1 MNWWRSRR
9 KRTKREPTGD
19 TEMALNEITAIM
31 PIKTT
36 GISSKIIFIT
46 KALKMIDATDDEYIE
61 VTLRPYKKKS
71 VTAEVEEDEERTEE

>member
-1 MNWWRSRR
+1 MSM
-9 KRTKREPTGD
+9 T
-19 TEMALNEITAIM
+19 LNEITAIM

-36 GISSKIIFIT
+36 GVSSKIIFIT

-71 VTAEVEEDEERTEE
+71 VTVEIEEDEERTEE

>member
-1 MNWWRSRR
+1 
-9 KRTKREPTGD
+9 
-19 TEMALNEITAIM
+19 MALNEITAIM

-61 VTLRPYKKKS
+61 VRLIPCKKKS
-71 VTAEVEEDEERTEE
+71 VTAEVNEDEEKAEE

>member
-1 MNWWRSRR
+1 
-9 KRTKREPTGD
+9 
-19 TEMALNEITAIM
+19 MALNEITAIM

-71 VTAEVEEDEERTEE
+71 VTAEVEEDEERVEE

>member
-1 MNWWRSRR
+1 
-9 KRTKREPTGD
+9 
-19 TEMALNEITAIM
+19 MALNERTAIM

-61 VTLRPYKKKS
+61 VTLRPYKKNS
-71 VTAEVEEDEERTEE
+71 ATVEIDEDEERTKE

>member
-1 MNWWRSRR
+1 M
-9 KRTKREPTGD
+9 T
-19 TEMALNEITAIM
+19 LNEITAIM

-36 GISSKIIFIT
+36 GVSSKIIFIT

-71 VTAEVEEDEERTEE
+71 VTVEIEEDEGRTEE

>member
-1 MNWWRSRR
+1 M
-9 KRTKREPTGD
+9 T
-19 TEMALNEITAIM
+19 LNEITAIM

-36 GISSKIIFIT
+36 GVSSKIIFIT

-71 VTAEVEEDEERTEE
+71 VIAEVEEDEERTEE

>member
-1 MNWWRSRR
+1 
-9 KRTKREPTGD
+9 
-19 TEMALNEITAIM
+19 MALNEITAVM

-71 VTAEVEEDEERTEE
+71 ATVEIDEERTEE

>member
-1 MNWWRSRR
+1 
-9 KRTKREPTGD
+9 
-19 TEMALNEITAIM
+19 MALNEITAIM

-36 GISSKIIFIT
+36 GVSSKIIFIT
-46 KALKMIDATDDEYIE
+46 KFLKMIGAENDEYIE

>member
-1 MNWWRSRR
+1 
-9 KRTKREPTGD
+9 
-19 TEMALNEITAIM
+19 M

-36 GISSKIIFIT
+36 GVSSKIIFIT

>member
-1 MNWWRSRR
+1 M
-9 KRTKREPTGD
+9 T
-19 TEMALNEITAIM
+19 LNEITAIM

-71 VTAEVEEDEERTEE
+71 VTAEVEEDEERTKE

>member
-1 MNWWRSRR
+1 
-9 KRTKREPTGD
+9 
-19 TEMALNEITAIM
+19 MALNEITAIM

-36 GISSKIIFIT
+36 GVSSKIIFIT

-71 VTAEVEEDEERTEE
+71 VTAEVEEDEERGEE

>member
-1 MNWWRSRR
+1 
-9 KRTKREPTGD
+9 
-19 TEMALNEITAIM
+19 MALNEITAIM

-71 VTAEVEEDEERTEE
+71 VTAETEEDEERTEE

>member
-1 MNWWRSRR
+1 
-9 KRTKREPTGD
+9 
-19 TEMALNEITAIM
+19 MALNEITAIM

-46 KALKMIDATDDEYIE
+46 KALKIIDATDDEYIE

-71 VTAEVEEDEERTEE
+71 VTAEVEEDEERAEE

>member
-1 MNWWRSRR
+1 MS
-9 KRTKREPTGD
+9 
-19 TEMALNEITAIM
+19 MALNEITAIM

-71 VTAEVEEDEERTEE
+71 VTAEVEEDEERAEE

>member
-1 MNWWRSRR
+1 MS
-9 KRTKREPTGD
+9 
-19 TEMALNEITAIM
+19 LNEITAIM

-36 GISSKIIFIT
+36 GVSSKIIFIT

-71 VTAEVEEDEERTEE
+71 VTAEVEEDEERAEE

>member
-1 MNWWRSRR
+1 
-9 KRTKREPTGD
+9 
-19 TEMALNEITAIM
+19 MALNEITAIM

-36 GISSKIIFIT
+36 GVSSKIIFIT

-61 VTLRPYKKKS
+61 VTLRPYKKMS